1 MHGKDGTHLTH
12 RHHLQH
18 LRKAKPYAAFG
29 AAHSEIIVHDDD
41 PLGSPTPMQGE
52 VVQVVL
58 PRGGSGVVLDLKGRT
73 LSDVD
78 HGNVL
83 PMRSGKEGGQ
93 GG

>member
-1 MHGKDGTHLTH
+1 
-12 RHHLQH
+12 
-18 LRKAKPYAAFG
+18 
-29 AAHSEIIVHDDD
+29 
-41 PLGSPTPMQGE
+41 
-52 VVQVVL
+52 
-58 PRGGSGVVLDLKGRT
+58 VLDLKGRT